1 MSTVSDGLYQ
11 YGGVPVASDLVGTG
25 KVFWVKPYSGDDNNT
40 GKKPSQAFASLAQ
53 ALSKCTAN
61 KGDRVYLVAESNTA
75 SSTTDYQSATL
86 NWNKDGVHLIGVGAS
101 PMIGSR
107 ARIGQLSTVKTVET
121 LMKVSANNCLIA
133 NIEIFQGVA
142 SSTAT
147 SPVALEVTGQR
158 NKFVNCQISGNGDT
172 ALSMDTAGAR
182 SLLLNGAAENE
193 FINCYIGLDTSSRVT
208 SVAEIE
214 HKASAKRNILRDC
227 IISSM
232 SGASGFVFVKAD
244 AAAAAIDRFEMYKN
258 CAFLNPVNS
267 TATTMTAAVVTHA
280 SLGGHIVLFNP
291 MIVGATDI
299 TAADKSNV
307 KVLGFTGAADAS
319 NEHKEMGLA
328 KNVDVA

>member
-11 YGGVPVASDLVGTG
+11 YGGVPVASENLGVG
-25 KVFWVKPYSGDDNNT
+25 KVFWVKPYSGSDNSS
-40 GKKPSQAFASLAQ
+40 GKKPSQAFKTLAQ

-75 SSTTDYQSATL
+75 ANTTDYQSTTL
-86 NWNKDGVHLIGVGAS
+86 DWNKDGTHLIGVCAA
-101 PMIGSR
+101 PVIGSR

-121 LMKVSANNCLIA
+121 LVKVSANNCLIA

-172 ALSMDTAGAR
+172 GGSTDTAGAR
-182 SLLLNGAAENE
+182 SLLINGGAENE
-193 FINCYIGLDTSSRVT
+193 FIHCYIGLDTVSRAT
-208 SVAEIE
+208 QAAEIE
-214 HKASAKRNILRDC
+214 HKASAKRNIFKDC
-227 IISSM
+227 IITGFA
-232 SGASGFVFVKAD
+232 GAAEFLFVKAD
-244 AAAAAIDRFEMYKN
+244 AASSSIDRFELYKG
-258 CAFLNPVNS
+258 CTLMNPVNS
-267 TATTMTAAVVTHA
+267 TATAMTAAMATHA
-280 SLGGHIVLFNP
+280 SLGGHLVLHDC

-299 TAADKSNV
+299 TAADRSNV
-307 KVLGFTGAADAS
+307 KLLGFSGAAAAS
-319 NEHKEMGLA
+319 GEHLEMCLA